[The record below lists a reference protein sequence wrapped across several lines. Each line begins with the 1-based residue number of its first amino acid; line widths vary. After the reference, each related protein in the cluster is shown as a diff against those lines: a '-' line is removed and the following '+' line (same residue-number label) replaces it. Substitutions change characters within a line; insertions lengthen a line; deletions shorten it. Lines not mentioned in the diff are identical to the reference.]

1 MLKYVKHAAQ
11 VILGVLPAL
20 AWSDVTIQVMDANR
34 QPLSDAVV
42 FLKSP
47 NLLSQSQPLD
57 HAEIAQQDRTF
68 IPGVQVIT
76 VGTAVEFPNRDD
88 VRHHVYSFSPAK
100 AFELKLYIGK
110 PEAPIVFDKV
120 GIVELGCNI
129 HDSMLGWV
137 LVNDTPLYGNTD
149 DAGYVSFNVEASDS
163 LSVDVWHRNF
173 PYGAP
178 YETLP
183 LTPNDDDG
191 QYILSLQTPGVS
203 L

>member
-1 MLKYVKHAAQ
+1 MLKYVKN
-11 VILGVLPAL
+11 VVLAVCSVWSAL
-20 AWSDVTIQVMDANR
+20 VWSDVVIKVTDANSR
-34 QPLSDAVV
+34 PLADAVV

-47 NLLSQSQPLD
+47 DLIASSKPLSK
-57 HAEIAQQDRTF
+57 AEIAQSDRTF
-68 IPGVQVIT
+68 IPGVQVVT
-76 VGTAVEFPNRDD
+76 VGSAVDFPNRDD

-100 AFELKLYIGK
+100 TFELKLYTGK

-137 LVNDTPLYGNTD
+137 LVNDTPVYGRTD
-149 DAGYVSFNVEASDS
+149 ETGYVRFDGNPSDS
-163 LSVDVWHRNF
+163 YKVDVWHRSF

-178 YETLP
+178 YESFP
-183 LTPNDDDG
+183 LNDQDDSSA
-191 QYILSLQTPGVS
+191 YSISLQTPGVS

>member
-1 MLKYVKHAAQ
+1 MLKYLTRVALSVCA
-11 VILGVLPAL
+11 LWSAL
-20 AWSDVTIQVMDANR
+20 AWSEVTIQVSDA
-34 QPLSDAVV
+34 QGKPLANAVV

-47 NLLSQSQPLD
+47 DLIARSKPLNK
-57 HAEIAQQDRTF
+57 AEIAQQDRTF
-68 IPGVQVIT
+68 IPNVQVIT
-76 VGTAVEFPNRDD
+76 LGTAVDFPNRDD

-137 LVNDTPLYGNTD
+137 LVNDSPIYGNTD
-149 DAGYVSFNVEASDS
+149 EAGYVSFDVTPNDA

-178 YETLP
+178 YETFS
-183 LTPNDDDG
+183 LTADD
-191 QYILSLQTPGVS
+191 QPPYILSLQTPGVS